1 MARPS
6 RRGAR
11 GGWGGGSLQ
20 EKESEMGGGGVLAS
34 LLLLPPP
41 PPPSTTNTMG
51 CGFCGLLDPVRRAR
65 ARVVGT
71 WVYQDPVHG
80 GSRLPVGETRP
91 ATLTLT
97 LAIR

>member
-20 EKESEMGGGGVLAS
+20 EKESEMGGGGFW
-34 LLLLPPP
+34 PPSCFCP

>member
-20 EKESEMGGGGVLAS
+20 EKESEMGGGGFWPPS
-34 LLLLPPP
+34 CFCPP

>member
-20 EKESEMGGGGVLAS
+20 EKESEMGGGGFW
-34 LLLLPPP
+34 PPSCFC

>member
-20 EKESEMGGGGVLAS
+20 EKESEMGGGGGGFGLPLAFA
-34 LLLLPPP
+34 
-41 PPPSTTNTMG
+41 PPSTTNTMW